1 MKKEERVRQ
10 EKATILT
17 HFLNNKYPDARCS
30 LNYNNAFELLIAT
43 ILSAQCTDKR
53 VNIVT
58 KELFAKYKSIQDYAF
73 ADIDELMI
81 DIKSTGFYRNKAANI
96 KKLALELMGN
106 RAGNIP
112 EVIDDLIKLPGVGR
126 KTANVVLGNC
136 FNKPGIVVD
145 THVKRITN
153 RIGLVTSNDPVKIE
167 FVIMDLIPGGNWT
180 NWSHQMIAF
189 GREICTA
196 RTPKCSN
203 CDINKSCYFYSK
215 ERGL

>member
-1 MKKEERVRQ
+1 MKIDETTRQ
-10 EKATILT
+10 ERATILT
-17 HFLNNKYPDARCS
+17 NFLKNKYSNAKCT
-30 LNYNNAFELLIAT
+30 LNYINPLELLIAT

-58 KELFAKYKSIQDYAF
+58 RELFAKYKSIQDYAY

-96 KKLALELMGN
+96 KKLSLELMEN

-136 FNKPGIVVD
+136 FDKPGVVVD
-145 THVKRITN
+145 THVKRIVN
-153 RIGLVTSNDPVKIE
+153 RIGLVTSNDPVQIE
-167 FVIMDLIPGGNWT
+167 FELMDLIHGTNWT
-180 NWSHQMIAF
+180 MWSHQMIAF
-189 GREICTA
+189 GREICMA
-196 RTPKCSN
+196 KAPKCVS
-203 CDINKSCYFYSK
+203 CYINKICYFYSK

>member
-1 MKKEERVRQ
+1 MKIGETTRQ
-10 EKATILT
+10 ERATILT
-17 HFLNNKYPDARCS
+17 NFLKNKYSNAKCT
-30 LNYNNAFELLIAT
+30 LNYINPLELLIAT

-58 KELFAKYKSIQDYAF
+58 RELFAKYKSIQDYAY

-96 KKLALELMGN
+96 KKLSLELIEN

-112 EVIDDLIKLPGVGR
+112 ETIDDLIKLPGVGR

-136 FNKPGIVVD
+136 FDKPGVVVD
-145 THVKRITN
+145 THVKRIVN
-153 RIGLVTSNDPVKIE
+153 RIGLVTSNDPVQIE
-167 FVIMDLIPGGNWT
+167 FEVMDLIQGANWT
-180 NWSHQMIAF
+180 MWSHQMIAF

-196 RTPKCSN
+196 KTPKCGSCYLN
-203 CDINKSCYFYSK
+203 NICYFYSTQ
-215 ERGL
+215 GV

>member
-1 MKKEERVRQ
+1 MKIDETMRQ
-10 EKATILT
+10 ERATTLT
-17 HFLNNKYPDARCS
+17 NFLKNKYSNAKCT
-30 LNYNNAFELLIAT
+30 LNYINPLELLIAT

-58 KELFAKYKSIQDYAF
+58 RELFAKYKSIQDYAY

-96 KKLALELMGN
+96 KKLSLELMEN

-136 FNKPGIVVD
+136 FDKPGVVVD
-145 THVKRITN
+145 THVKRIVN
-153 RIGLVTSNDPVKIE
+153 RIGLVTSNDPVQIE
-167 FVIMDLIPGGNWT
+167 FELMDLIHGTNWT
-180 NWSHQMIAF
+180 MWSHQMIAF
-189 GREICTA
+189 GREICMA
-196 RTPKCSN
+196 KAPKCVS
-203 CDINKSCYFYSK
+203 CYINKICYFYSK